1 MIPHKLTIRD
11 FLSYADPDPIEFSG
25 FDIACLTGENGAGKS
40 AILDAITWALFGAA
54 RGCEGGQNQDRLIRD
69 GCDEASVDFEF
80 VLNGS
85 TFRVVRRRA
94 RSGRSELRFL
104 VAAGDDWTNLAA
116 ETLRETDTAITSLL
130 RMDYKTFTAS
140 AFFVQGRAE
149 DFLARMRPEERKEV
163 FARLLDLGVYER
175 LEENAR
181 GKARD
186 AEVRRKEHA
195 RRAEELAQSAGDA
208 DAIEQAVSSARHAAA
223 EARELVHRCSA
234 DVEARRTMLGELEKI
249 DARLES
255 ERNAL
260 EEMRRAAEEQRAAE
274 ARCVEQLASIER
286 TQAELDERAALLVR
300 GEGECPV
307 CGGRLDAAH
316 RQRVALEITEQLSEL
331 KRERQ
336 KARAVRD
343 TARKEAERCMEELK
357 RLDGVAREREQ
368 LIASRDTLRVR
379 LERLPKL
386 TEELVALE
394 SSLASDE
401 NSLARESFAEELRAE
416 VVRLD
421 TQIAATY
428 DAAAHERLRNRMRDL
443 EPYAELAGRIA
454 EGSARRTA
462 VQREL
467 GELGERREQALAAA
481 EDRRARVEEV

>member
-116 ETLRETDTAITSLL
+116 ETLRET
-130 RMDYKTFTAS
+130 FTAT

-249 DARLES
+249 
-255 ERNAL
+255 
-260 EEMRRAAEEQRAAE
+260 
-274 ARCVEQLASIER
+274 
-286 TQAELDERAALLVR
+286 
-300 GEGECPV
+300 
-307 CGGRLDAAH
+307 
-316 RQRVALEITEQLSEL
+316 
-331 KRERQ
+331 
-336 KARAVRD
+336 
-343 TARKEAERCMEELK
+343 
-357 RLDGVAREREQ
+357 
-368 LIASRDTLRVR
+368 
-379 LERLPKL
+379 
-386 TEELVALE
+386 
-394 SSLASDE
+394 
-401 NSLARESFAEELRAE
+401 
-416 VVRLD
+416 
-421 TQIAATY
+421 
-428 DAAAHERLRNRMRDL
+428 
-443 EPYAELAGRIA
+443 
-454 EGSARRTA
+454 
-462 VQREL
+462 
-467 GELGERREQALAAA
+467 
-481 EDRRARVEEV
+481 